1 MQQEVTAQ
9 APDSPMENMAQTPP
23 NHEVTVP
30 PPDEDQPH
38 LYYLPNVTVKPPDV
52 EVTIPDPEVTLPH
65 PEVTLSHPEVT
76 LPHLEVAATLP
87 HSEVT
92 VAHPEVTLQHL
103 DVTLPHLDQMET
115 RQTNPAEVTVK
126 LLDLELTMTSEQTRE
141 VKPSPTM
148 QETPTQP
155 LEVPRDVVAPAYY
168 ETTVPTPGQDQAQ
181 HTRSPGVTI
190 TVLPLS
196 LEFVVTLATT
206 SEVEHPV
213 AQETMAA
220 SHPDQIQTQ
229 PPIPTEVTIQIS
241 ESDITVTQN
250 SLPNYNMEQEIANIN
265 TDMNTS
271 ICELCT
277 CRDETLS
284 CVGLSPEKRLA
295 ECLCRSLKPIMAPSP
310 S

>member
-1 MQQEVTAQ
+1 MV
-9 APDSPMENMAQTPP
+9 
-23 NHEVTVP
+23 
-30 PPDEDQPH
+30 
-38 LYYLPNVTVKPPDV
+38 
-52 EVTIPDPEVTLPH
+52 
-65 PEVTLSHPEVT
+65 
-76 LPHLEVAATLP
+76 
-87 HSEVT
+87 
-92 VAHPEVTLQHL
+92 
-103 DVTLPHLDQMET
+103 T

-126 LLDLELTMTSEQTRE
+126 LLDQELTMTSEQTRE

-168 ETTVPTPGQDQAQ
+168 EITVPTPGQDQAQ
-181 HTRSPGVTI
+181 HTTSPGVTI

-213 AQETMAA
+213 ALERMAA
-220 SHPDQIQTQ
+220 PHPDQIQTQ

-241 ESDITVTQN
+241 DSDITVTQN

-284 CVGLSPEKRLA
+284 CVGLSPEKRLRRVPVQEPEA
-295 ECLCRSLKPIMAPSP
+295 YNGTFTVLNFQGNAISYIDENVWKSYRWTERLILSENHLTELHKDSFEGLLSLQYLVKGWI
-310 S
+310 